1 MFARVTTGTTN
12 TEYTS
17 STKYTYNPSTGVL
30 SATSFTGA
38 GTGLTG
44 TATSLS
50 IGGNAATATSATT
63 ATNIAGGVA
72 SNLVYQT
79 GAGATGFISNGT
91 SGQVLQSNGAS
102 VPTWVTFTGGATIT
116 DDTTT
121 NATRYPLFAAATS
134 GTLSTAYT
142 SSTELQYNPS
152 TGTLAAQQ
160 VQASNGLLL
169 NSKTV
174 GTSFTIPSGD
184 NAISAGPV
192 TISTGKTVTV
202 PSGSRWV
209 IV

>member
-1 MFARVTTGTTN
+1 M
-12 TEYTS
+12 
-17 STKYTYNPSTGVL
+17 
-30 SATSFTGA
+30 
-38 GTGLTG
+38 
-44 TATSLS
+44 
-50 IGGNAATATSATT
+50 
-63 ATNIAGGVA
+63 
-72 SNLVYQT
+72 
-79 GAGATGFISNGT
+79 
-91 SGQVLQSNGAS
+91 QSNGAS
-102 VPTWVTFTGGATIT
+102 APTWVSFSGGATIT